1 MYLAAAIALV
11 VVTIVGLNL
20 LVRWSSRRAN
30 EVSGYFSDDEKDP
43 GHETLLHLNQSRGN
57 QP

>member
-11 VVTIVGLNL
+11 VLAIVGLNL
-20 LVRWSSRRAN
+20 LVRWSSRRGNDIA
-30 EVSGYFSDDEKDP
+30 GFFDDDEKDP

-57 QP
+57 RL

>member
-11 VVTIVGLNL
+11 VLTIVCLNL
-20 LVRWSSRRAN
+20 LIRWSSRRGN
-30 EVSGYFSDDEKDP
+30 DVIGYFSDDEKDP

-57 QP
+57 NL

>member
-11 VVTIVGLNL
+11 VVAIVCLNL
-20 LVRWSSRRAN
+20 FVRWSSRRGD
-30 EVSGYFSDDEKDP
+30 EISGYFSDDEKDP

-57 QP
+57 HL